1 MVCKEFSRNPGKN
14 PRTKRSISPRGK
26 VYKALVKECG
36 SPKKSPQSFQKSKC
50 GDFEKNPSVN
60 PYTNRKIK
68 LFGSTFKKLI
78 SKCGGKKQ
86 STKKKTPVAY
96 IDPMFLESPKKQSPK
111 KNSPKK
117 QSPLGEAKD
126 KNQVYIDPMFLD
138 SPKKKSPKSPNGW
151 GRKMITLPNGKFALV
166 PTGKTPPSPLAK
178 KAKDKKRTPKK
189 KSPKSP
195 KSPFFTYISPTVEYR
210 K

>member
-1 MVCKEFSRNPGKN
+1 MVCKQFSRNPGKN
-14 PRTKRSISPRGK
+14 PRTKRSISSRGK

-68 LFGSTFKKLI
+68 LFGTTFKKLI

-86 STKKKTPVAY
+86 SPKKNSPKKQVAY
-96 IDPMFLESPKKQSPK
+96 IDPMFLESPKKQSPL
-111 KNSPKK
+111 
-117 QSPLGEAKD
+117 QSKERSRD
-126 KNQVYIDPMFLD
+126 
-138 SPKKKSPKSPNGW
+138 KKKTQSPNGW

-166 PTGKTPPSPLAK
+166 PSGNKPASPRQSQERSR
-178 KAKDKKRTPKK
+178 DKKRSPKK
-189 KSPKSP
+189 RSP
-195 KSPFFTYISPTVEYR
+195 KSPFFKSIRPTEEYM
-210 K
+210 

>member
-1 MVCKEFSRNPGKN
+1 MVCKQFSQNPGKN
-14 PRTKRSISPRGK
+14 PRTKRSISSRGK

-86 STKKKTPVAY
+86 SPKRSHNKKKTPVGY
-96 IDPMFLESPKKQSPK
+96 IDPMFLESPKKI
-111 KNSPKK
+111 
-117 QSPLGEAKD
+117 SPLQNKERSRD
-126 KNQVYIDPMFLD
+126 
-138 SPKKKSPKSPNGW
+138 KKKSPDSPPGW
-151 GRKMITLPNGKFALV
+151 RRKMITLPNGKFALV
-166 PTGKTPPSPLAK
+166 PSGNKPPSP
-178 KAKDKKRTPKK
+178 KKRSPKK
-189 KSPKSP
+189 QSP
-195 KSPFFTYISPTVEYR
+195 KSPFFKSIRPTVEYM
-210 K
+210 